1 MTLSLNGWKG
11 LSMGVFTLMSIVGA
25 AVAVVMKERAKQLYV
40 TCGVLFSAGVL
51 LAGGFVHLISDSD
64 DDFQELNITDFQWAF
79 AIAGGTVAVLACLEL
94 ALDRAFDDH
103 IHKKKESQAKKQN
116 LSEKTGIDTTDKEEI
131 DEEKLQSAEKKGDDD
146 HHYHGKDHDHEHFA
160 LDAESPFSSILL
172 TIALSIHSIIEGLG
186 IGSTQ
191 DVQEIQSAFI
201 AVAFHKG
208 FTAFALGNALVSS
221 GYWSDCTKRKYFYL
235 SIGTFVVVALLGIG
249 IGWAI
254 SAAESGVAS
263 AVLVGITGGSF
274 IFVAILEILPQEVQT
289 VKMERLP
296 ILPVVFCF
304 LLGYCLMSMLAIW
317 A

>member
-1 MTLSLNGWKG
+1 MTLSLDGWKG
-11 LSMGVFTLMSIVGA
+11 LSMGVFTLMSIIGA
-25 AVAVVMKERAKQLYV
+25 AVAVVMKERAKQLYI

-51 LAGGFVHLISDSD
+51 LAGGFVHLVSDSH

-79 AIAGGTVAVLACLEL
+79 AIAGGTMAVLASLEL

-103 IHKKKESQAKKQN
+103 IHKKKEGLAEIQKLSKKADN
-116 LSEKTGIDTTDKEEI
+116 DKTDVDGA
-131 DEEKLQSAEKKGDDD
+131 DEEKFQSADEKGDGD
-146 HHYHGKDHDHEHFA
+146 HHYHDKEHDHEHFA

-191 DVQEIQSAFI
+191 NIQEIQSAFT

-221 GYWSDCTKRKYFYL
+221 GYWSDHTKRKYFYL
-235 SIGTFVVVALLGIG
+235 SVGTFVVVALLGIG

-274 IFVAILEILPQEVQT
+274 IFVAVFEILPQEVQT
-289 VKMERLP
+289 IKMERLP

-304 LLGYCLMSMLAIW
+304 LVGYCLMSMLAIW